1 MARREFSEKTKIAAF
16 NRAGGKCEVC
26 FTTIHSGAQYDHIIE
41 EYLTHDNSLE
51 NCKVLCAKCHGVKT
65 QKSRPEIDKTR
76 RILKKRANVKHGRF
90 RKPPPGMKY
99 DWKQGRYRKDDD

>member
-26 FTTIHSGAQYDHIIE
+26 FTTIHSGAEYDHIIE
-41 EYLTHDNSLE
+41 EYLTHDNRLE

-65 QKSRPEIDKTR
+65 QKSRPEVDKTR
-76 RILKKRANVKHGRF
+76 RILKKRANVKQRGWR
-90 RKPPPGMKY
+90 RPDGVKY